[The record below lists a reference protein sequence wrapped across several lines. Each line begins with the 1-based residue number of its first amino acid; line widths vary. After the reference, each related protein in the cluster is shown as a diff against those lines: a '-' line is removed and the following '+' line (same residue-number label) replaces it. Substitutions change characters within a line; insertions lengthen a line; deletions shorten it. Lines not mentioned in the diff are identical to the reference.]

1 MKEAEL
7 QQDIKKKKSEILICS
22 NLLFEQLYSVFLQA
36 RENNLDQETKLE
48 F

>member
-1 MKEAEL
+1 MMEAEL
-7 QQDIKKKKSEILICS
+7 QQDIKKKSEILICS